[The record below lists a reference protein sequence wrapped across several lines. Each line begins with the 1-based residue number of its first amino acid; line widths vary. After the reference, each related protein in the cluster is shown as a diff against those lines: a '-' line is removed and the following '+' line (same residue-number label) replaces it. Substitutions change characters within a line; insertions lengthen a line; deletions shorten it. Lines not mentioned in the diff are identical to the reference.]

1 MGSRQV
7 SGIPE
12 KSLGEGREVVNLRWI
27 RIPPQRGSIS
37 LRRKVCI
44 QFRKP
49 FFSVLYADSTSK
61 IKR

>member
-37 LRRKVCI
+37 LRSKVCI
-44 QFRKP
+44 QFRKSLL
-49 FFSVLYADSTSK
+49 SVLYADSTSK
-61 IKR
+61 IKP

>member
-44 QFRKP
+44 QFRKSLL
-49 FFSVLYADSTSK
+49 SVLYADSTSK
-61 IKR
+61 IKP